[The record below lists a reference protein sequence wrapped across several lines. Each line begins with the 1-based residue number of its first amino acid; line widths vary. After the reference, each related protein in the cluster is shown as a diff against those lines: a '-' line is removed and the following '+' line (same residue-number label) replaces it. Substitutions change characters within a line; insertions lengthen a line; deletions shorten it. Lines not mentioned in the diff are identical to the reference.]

1 MSDSISEVEQS
12 STLTEDHTSLLDSA
26 HYNNRLQYPPSHTS
40 LAPSD
45 SVSQSAS
52 RLVIESVPAMSDKA
66 ERIFSQLGNI
76 ARPNRAALKGS
87 TLAATACLK
96 NWDYEAV
103 IDFLPG
109 LALNG

>member
-52 RLVIESVPAMSDKA
+52 RLVIDWSLPV
-66 ERIFSQLGNI
+66 L
-76 ARPNRAALKGS
+76 
-87 TLAATACLK
+87 
-96 NWDYEAV
+96 